1 MSRSWLRVLAIMFV
15 VVLGP
20 GCLAGARSTGAV
32 VVNDRAPVYASDT
45 IVHVKNGIAADA
57 AVAEVSVVFP
67 GDGARISKFADRLNA
82 SASAVTTCRC
92 ESHMRPVS
100 DSDGRDGDA
109 VMLTGDDGNDGDE
122 YALPGSLAGVGSYLG
137 AASDL
142 AAWPEQLP
150 ESPIPAPPEYP
161 PAA

>member
-1 MSRSWLRVLAIMFV
+1 MFV
-15 VVLGP
+15 VMFGLGH
-20 GCLAGARSTGAV
+20 LAGAASADAV
-32 VVNDRAPVYASDT
+32 IVNDGLPLNESDT
-45 IVHVKNGIAADA
+45 IVHATNSIVANGAI
-57 AVAEVSVVFP
+57 AEVSVAFP
-67 GDGARISKFADRLNA
+67 VRKASFSEFADRLNA

-92 ESHMRPVS
+92 ESHMRPAPG
-100 DSDGRDGDA
+100 SDGPDGDT
-109 VMLTGDDGNDGDE
+109 VVITDDDGNDSDE
-122 YALPGSLAGVGSYLG
+122 YALPGGLAGVGSYLG